1 MKENVVGVVMRRKII
16 TKQKSRRYIQYI
28 QYVQYVQYA
37 QMGEED

>member
-1 MKENVVGVVMRRKII
+1 MKENVVDVVMKRKII

-28 QYVQYVQYA
+28 QYVQYA